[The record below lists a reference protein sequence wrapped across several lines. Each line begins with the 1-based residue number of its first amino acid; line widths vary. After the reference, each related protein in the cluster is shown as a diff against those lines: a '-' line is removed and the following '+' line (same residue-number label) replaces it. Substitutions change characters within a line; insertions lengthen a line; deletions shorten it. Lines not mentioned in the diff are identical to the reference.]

1 MLTLDQKLLL
11 VKKQHL
17 QNDHILI
24 LEQHLFFFYLHFSP
38 LTSLSF
44 MFKLVLSA
52 PGDSFPKVEI
62 NHTCGICHPSFHF
75 PLQGSSP
82 EAPYLLS
89 PQAGRRKSFTELLS
103 QEIKSPHN
111 LCSALIW

>member
-24 LEQHLFFFYLHFSP
+24 LEQHLFFYLHFLP

-62 NHTCGICHPSFHF
+62 NHTFN
-75 PLQGSSP
+75 
-82 EAPYLLS
+82 
-89 PQAGRRKSFTELLS
+89 T
-103 QEIKSPHN
+103 
-111 LCSALIW
+111 